1 MLSYRSS
8 NREQYFRKYLM
19 RKNIG
24 TRINNNIKTNIRVLN
39 FLNMLSSDKF
49 GEICANIQSVGI
61 MLKFDRLIIKL

>member
-49 GEICANIQSVGI
+49 GEICANI
-61 MLKFDRLIIKL
+61 